1 MGVNKVIMIGRVWE
15 NPNTRFF
22 PDDSMQANFWITVQN
37 EWLDK
42 ATGEVKS
49 KEHSQPVCIRG
60 KPAEIASKL
69 VRKGVDVYVEGP
81 LITNTYPSFKDE
93 QVQLKEV
100 VIDNDH
106 GQFLVI
112 KTPAI
117 DKRGRR
123 DDRRIGVTSR

>member
-22 PDDSMQANFWITVQN
+22 PDDSKQVNIWITVQE
-37 EWLDK
+37 EWRDK
-42 ATGEVKS
+42 ASGELKS

-60 KPAEIASKL
+60 KPAEIAYKL
-69 VRKGVDVYVEGP
+69 VRKNLLVYVEGP

-93 QVQLKEV
+93 RVQLREI

-106 GQFLVI
+106 GQFLVFDPPQQT
-112 KTPAI
+112 KKSLR
-117 DKRGRR
+117 DNKRF
-123 DDRRIGVTSR
+123 GVNWN

>member
-60 KPAEIASKL
+60 KPAEIANKL
-69 VRKGVDVYVEGP
+69 VRRGVDVYVEGP

-93 QVQLKEV
+93 QVQLKEI

-112 KTPAI
+112 KTPAL

-123 DDRRIGVTSR
+123 DDRRIGVTGR